1 MSNDERK
8 REDDLVKR
16 LRWKAGAYAKEAANR
31 IEQLAATVEKLEE
44 KNSRLK
50 LDLLL
55 ANDVADAAIE
65 GKKEL
70 EAKLATCE
78 KYKAAYA
85 ECDRI
90 GTQAVRDL
98 EAKLASVIAAYRI
111 EAMRREDYSHEAF
124 DQHIAEL
131 KGETS

>member
-1 MSNDERK
+1 MS
-8 REDDLVKR
+8 DDLINR
-16 LRWKAGAYAKEAANR
+16 LRDIQGQAGLFASAAADR
-31 IEQLAATVEKLEE
+31 IEK
-44 KNSRLK
+44 
-50 LDLLL
+50 
-55 ANDVADAAIE
+55 
-65 GKKEL
+65 L
-70 EAKLATCE
+70 EAKLAACE
-78 KYKAAYA
+78 KYRDAYA